1 MRRIFLI
8 TTRSYFFWCVATP
21 QKEDTPDVAQP
32 RPRPDQVPMSTPSS
46 SSSHGSKSNGAA
58 QSDPVAPAPADPGGG
73 TVPGASPNSTTSLT
87 PGVAGA
93 GGGGGGP
100 LVAAAHNAPPTAA
113 LAVPLSLTG
122 AIVLIA
128 GGLLLHH
135 RRQLAAERERC
146 NAQLAASTGANTTT
160 TTIATIT
167 PSSSRSTPNLHPAGL
182 ASDLGS
188 GLIGTSTS
196 GMDKGSDRYNHHG
209 DAEKAALFVRALCRG
224 NSSDRH
230 HAYDAYHDR
239 CPDATYARGAPEPRL
254 RTRQLDPLTREFST
268 HTRRRPHPPSS
279 SSSSSSPSH
288 PSSYRGIFGNRHSV
302 RRSGSTN
309 TYNGGASSL
318 WRSLSIARRKVA
330 TPSTFLASPALTE
343 SAGSV
348 TSDVLPSYLPSP
360 NFDGAAAQH
369 EFEHGART
377 GDLGFV
383 NVPLSPL
390 LPPPLH
396 TRREAVEPDDSRMRE
411 LRGVYEAVAHA
422 LGGVRRV

>member
-1 MRRIFLI
+1 
-8 TTRSYFFWCVATP
+8 
-21 QKEDTPDVAQP
+21 
-32 RPRPDQVPMSTPSS
+32 MSTPSS
-46 SSSHGSKSNGAA
+46 TSSHGSKSNGAA
-58 QSDPVAPAPADPGGG
+58 HSDPVAPAPADPGGG
-73 TVPGASPNSTTSLT
+73 TVPGAPPNSTTSLT

-122 AIVLIA
+122 AIILIA

-135 RRQLAAERERC
+135 RRQLATERERC
-146 NAQLAASTGANTTT
+146 NAQLAASTAANTTT
-160 TTIATIT
+160 V
-167 PSSSRSTPNLHPAGL
+167 PSSSGLTPNLHPVGL
-182 ASDLGS
+182 ASHLGGGRIS
-188 GLIGTSTS
+188 TSTS
-196 GMDKGSDRYNHHG
+196 GTDKGSDRYNHHG
-209 DAEKAALFVRALCRG
+209 DAEKAALFVRALFRG
-224 NSSDRH
+224 GSSDRH

-239 CPDATYARGAPEPRL
+239 RPEAPYAQGVPEPRL
-254 RTRQLDPLTREFST
+254 RTRQLDLVTREFST
-268 HTRRRPHPPSS
+268 HTRRRPHPSS
-279 SSSSSSPSH
+279 SSSSSSH

-330 TPSTFLASPALTE
+330 TPSILASPFLTE

-348 TSDVLPSYLPSP
+348 TSEVLPSYLPSP
-360 NFDGAAAQH
+360 NFDGAAAQC
-369 EFEHGART
+369 EFEHGTRT
-377 GDLGFV
+377 SDLGFV
-383 NVPLSPL
+383 NIPLSPP

-396 TRREAVEPDDSRMRE
+396 TRGEAVEPDDSRMRE